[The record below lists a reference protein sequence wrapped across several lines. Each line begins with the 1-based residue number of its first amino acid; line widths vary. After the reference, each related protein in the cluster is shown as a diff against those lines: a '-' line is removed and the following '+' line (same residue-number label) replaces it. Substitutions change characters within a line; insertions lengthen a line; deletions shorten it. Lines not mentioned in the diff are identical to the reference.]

1 MLLYGIRI
9 IELDSNWILKSCQP
23 NNNRNN
29 SKTDSYLILKNKN
42 KNQDSYLICYRQLCQ
57 IKSPTDKSRKLRAEF

>member
-9 IELDSNWILKSCQP
+9 IELVSNWILTSCQP

-29 SKTDSYLILKNKN
+29 SKTDSYLIFINK
-42 KNQDSYLICYRQLCQ
+42 K
-57 IKSPTDKSRKLRAEF
+57 IKTVI